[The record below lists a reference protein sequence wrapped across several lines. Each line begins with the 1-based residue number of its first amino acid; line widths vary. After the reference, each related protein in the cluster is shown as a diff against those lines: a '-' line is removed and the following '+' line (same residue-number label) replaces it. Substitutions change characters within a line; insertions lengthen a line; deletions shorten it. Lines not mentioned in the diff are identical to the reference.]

1 MNASS
6 DPLSRI
12 FLLSHMRAFTS
23 LAGHILGSHP
33 QINGYYEMH
42 ISYEDASALDK
53 QLDVFLE
60 GDVFKENSRYLFD
73 KLLHNDY
80 LLKPGQLGL
89 ANMKILISL
98 LEPEHTIK
106 SIVHLFAQK
115 EIEDLYASPVEAAN
129 YYIARVQALADFSR
143 TANQPYYYFDA
154 ELFQRAPEKL
164 LPRLSDWLELDSPL
178 SERYQI
184 LSQTG
189 QARKGDSSKR
199 MHSGVI
205 DRTPVDY
212 AHIAIPEDV
221 LHTARE
227 VCRECRRQI
236 IGNAVD
242 SACLD

>member
-6 DPLSRI
+6 EPHSRI

-42 ISYEDASALDK
+42 ISYEDASALNR

-60 GDVFKENSRYLFD
+60 SEVFKENSCYIFD

-80 LLKPGQLGL
+80 LLKPEQFGL
-89 ANMKILISL
+89 ANIKVLISL

-143 TANQPYYYFDA
+143 AASQPYYYFDA
-154 ELFQRAPEKL
+154 ELLQRAPEIL
-164 LPRLSDWLELDSPL
+164 LPKLSDWLELDSPL
-178 SERYQI
+178 SDRYQVF
-184 LSQTG
+184 SHTG
-189 QARKGDSSKR
+189 KTGKGDSSQR
-199 MHSGVI
+199 IHSGSI
-205 DRTPVDY
+205 DKTRIDY

-221 LHTARE
+221 LRAARE
-227 VCRECRRQI
+227 AYKECRRQI
-236 IGNAVD
+236 IENAAD
-242 SACLD
+242 SVSLD